1 MCKLGLSRATLLA
14 NKSVCDGGQCWQQ
27 LTMQETALTR
37 MPNLALVSHR
47 TMGSGQIHSSL
58 LPQRLMRCVRSQ
70 ESEELK
76 EQASVSIVD
85 AMPSSVNLLND
96 ASPPSADQLSESSQ
110 PRRRLRSDL
119 NEAAAAESPA
129 KKSRRVGSPRAVSV
143 STLVPQAQT
152 LSTDEQRAHMQEWFK
167 KCLPWIRTNL
177 LRGSR
182 SDPRTILAKGPIH
195 DKWQTLWKH
204 CEMWLKGQ
212 NDNNEDSDRM

>member
-1 MCKLGLSRATLLA
+1 VLAATEYARNRSDEDAKLGSGVAS
-14 NKSVCDGGQCWQQ
+14 NDGLRPDPQ
-27 LTMQETALTR
+27 LVAAAEAH
-37 MPNLALVSHR
+37 A
-47 TMGSGQIHSSL
+47 
-58 LPQRLMRCVRSQ
+58 VREEP

-85 AMPSSVNLLND
+85 AMPSPVNLLND

-110 PRRRLRSDL
+110 PRRRLRSNL
-119 NEAAAAESPA
+119 NEAAAAESPV

-152 LSTDEQRAHMQEWFK
+152 LSTNEQRAHMQEWFK
-167 KCLPWIRTNL
+167 KHLPWIRTNL